1 MAEDKKTVMDIRKEL
16 AIIAERGL
24 EGHEITAATMAM
36 ENNSSWDVNSL
47 QAVEMNATA
56 NNIRASVPYM
66 LMDTLLISIENG
78 VPWGSY
84 SKLERHAFNVAKNLV
99 ILKDALELATQ
110 HESMTQDDLVDEI
123 CDKEFVLQYI
133 LIKLVPKSRRGW

>member
-1 MAEDKKTVMDIRKEL
+1 MTKEIQIQDIRKEL

-24 EGHEITAATMAM
+24 EAHEITAATMAM
-36 ENNSSWDVNSL
+36 ENNSSWDVNSP
-47 QAVEMNATA
+47 QTEGMNTAA

-66 LMDTLLISIENG
+66 LMDTLSISVENG
-78 VPWGSY
+78 VPWESY
-84 SKLERHAFNVAKNLV
+84 SKLERRAFNVAKNLV

-110 HESMTQDDLVDEI
+110 HKSMTQDDLVDEI
-123 CDKEFVLQYI
+123 CDKEFALQYI